1 MVDKR
6 LIAKLAREGGGK
18 LLDHA
23 IGKLL
28 AEGKARSAT
37 KPKSTLAGKAASA
50 AMAQVARRSVP
61 AAILIGGAVLAKHLY
76 DRRRTRAPGTDD
88 DQA

>member
-6 LIAKLAREGGGK
+6 LIAKIARDGGGK
-18 LLDHA
+18 LLDHV
-23 IGKLL
+23 IGRLL
-28 AEGKARSAT
+28 SDGPAKAAG
-37 KPKSTLAGKAASA
+37 KPKSTIAGKAASA

-76 DRRRTRAPGTDD
+76 DKRRTKRAEQDD
-88 DQA
+88 DEA